1 MEREQRGRLIGKSIA
16 YLSGDGAEVIF
27 RGRWTDK
34 EATHLHPGTYQVDL
48 IVLYGEGAKSVI
60 EVTAPQY
67 QKQAERR
74 LLELPLP
81 PGWIRALHI
90 WGRHAQ
96 RPEVVRVMVTADE

>member
-34 EATHLHPGTYQVDL
+34 EATSLHPGTYQVDL
-48 IVLYGEGAKSVI
+48 IVLFPEGAKRVV

-67 QKQAERR
+67 RTHAEQR
-74 LLELPLP
+74 LRDLPLP
-81 PGWIRALHI
+81 LGWVREIHI

-96 RPEVVRVMVTADE
+96 RPEVVPVMTTE